1 MSIFRT
7 CSDPRPAH
15 TCARRAG
22 VGNNGVWRGA
32 GNLRALVS
40 QIKLSHVGYVTWNT
54 LATPQLIQCPPPGTP
69 TTFSVPGILRMLAI
83 VFGL

>member
-69 TTFSVPGILRMLAI
+69 TTFSVAGILRMLAI